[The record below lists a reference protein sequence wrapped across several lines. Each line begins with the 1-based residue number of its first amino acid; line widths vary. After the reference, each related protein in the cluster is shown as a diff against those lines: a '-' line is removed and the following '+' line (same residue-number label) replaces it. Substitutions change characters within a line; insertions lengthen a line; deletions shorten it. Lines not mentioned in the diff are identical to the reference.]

1 MFKSVARLLVPV
13 CLLALAVGCA
23 HTPKKDKDKDADKP
37 LVLKPIKQTVAV
49 QRVWHVSL
57 RGQLPKLR
65 LGLAP
70 AVEADRVYLASAKG
84 VVRAYALA
92 NGKELWSRKLK
103 TQLGGG
109 PGANAKMV
117 VVGGTGGELIALA
130 AADGAVLWR
139 VRLGGEILAAPTVT
153 DEVIIA
159 RTVDG
164 RMHALE
170 PGDGRARWVADQ
182 QPPKLSLR
190 GQSAAVIVGDTVY
203 AGFDNGRLMAV
214 LLSNGTTVWD
224 VAVAQ
229 ARGSTELQRLV
240 DIDAPVIIDG
250 DELYAAS
257 YQGKLERLSRDNA
270 QLSWS
275 RELSSYRGLAL
286 DATTVYLSTA
296 EGEVVA
302 LDRVTGVERWR
313 QSALL
318 RRQLSG
324 PVLDHGRI
332 VVGDYQGV
340 LHWLNPADGS
350 FVARYK
356 ISHMFSRAAR
366 IDATP
371 VEAGDML
378 LAFTDKGELGAFRTA
393 GP

>member
-1 MFKSVARLLVPV
+1 MLKSVARLLVPV
-13 CLLALAVGCA
+13 CLLALAVGCS
-23 HTPKKDKDKDADKP
+23 HTPKKEKDADKP
-37 LVLKPIKQTVAV
+37 LALKPITQTVAV

-70 AVEADRVYLASAKG
+70 VVEADRVYLASAKG

-109 PGANAKMV
+109 PSANAKMV

-130 AADGAVLWR
+130 AANGAELWR

-153 DEVIIA
+153 DDVIIA

-164 RMHALE
+164 RMHAIE
-170 PGDGRARWVADQ
+170 PGDGSARWVADQ

-190 GQSAAVIVGDTVY
+190 GESAAVIVGDTVY

-240 DIDAPVIIDG
+240 DIDSPLIIDG

-257 YQGKLERLSRDNA
+257 YQGKLERLSRDNG

-275 RELSSYRGLAL
+275 RELSSYRGFTL

-324 PVLDHGRI
+324 PVLDHGRV
-332 VVGDYQGV
+332 VVGDYQGF

-350 FVARYK
+350 FVARYRVK
-356 ISHMFSRAAR
+356 RGR

-371 VEAGDML
+371 VEAGNML

>member
-1 MFKSVARLLVPV
+1 MLKSVARLLVPV
-13 CLLALAVGCA
+13 CLLALAVGCS
-23 HTPKKDKDKDADKP
+23 HTPKKEKDADKP
-37 LVLKPIKQTVAV
+37 LALKPITQTVAV

-70 AVEADRVYLASAKG
+70 VVEADRVYLASAKG

-109 PGANAKMV
+109 PSANAKMV

-130 AADGAVLWR
+130 AANGAELWR

-153 DEVIIA
+153 DDVIIA

-170 PGDGRARWVADQ
+170 PGDGSARWVADQ

-190 GQSAAVIVGDTVY
+190 GESAAVIVGDTVY

-240 DIDAPVIIDG
+240 DIDSPLIIDG

-257 YQGKLERLSRDNA
+257 YQGKLERLSRDNG

-275 RELSSYRGLAL
+275 RELSSYRGFTL

-324 PVLDHGRI
+324 PVLDHGRV
-332 VVGDYQGV
+332 VVGDYQGF

-350 FVARYK
+350 FVARYRVK
-356 ISHMFSRAAR
+356 RGR

-371 VEAGDML
+371 VEAGNML

>member
-1 MFKSVARLLVPV
+1 MLKFVARLLLPA

-23 HTPKKDKDKDADKP
+23 HTPKKEKENDKP
-37 LVLKPIKQTVAV
+37 AVLKPIKQTVAV

-70 AVEADRVYLASAKG
+70 VVEADRVYLASAKG

-103 TQLGGG
+103 SQLGGG

-130 AADGAVLWR
+130 AADGAELWR
-139 VRLGGEILAAPTVT
+139 VRLGGEILATPTVT
-153 DEVIIA
+153 DDVIIA

-170 PGDGRARWVADQ
+170 PGDGRTRWVADQ

-190 GQSAAVIVGDTVY
+190 GQSEAIIVGDTVY

-214 LLSNGTTVWD
+214 LLSSGTTVWD

-240 DIDAPVIIDG
+240 DIDAPVVISG

-257 YQGKLERLSRDNA
+257 YQGKLERLSRDNG

-286 DATTVYLSTA
+286 DATSVYLSTA

-324 PVLDHGRI
+324 PVLDHGRV
-332 VVGDYQGV
+332 VVGDYQGI

-350 FVARYK
+350 FVARHK
-356 ISHMFSRAAR
+356 VSRGR

-371 VEAGDML
+371 VEAGDLL
-378 LAFTDKGELGAFRTA
+378 LALTDKGELGVFRTA
-393 GP
+393 AP

>member
-1 MFKSVARLLVPV
+1 MFKFVARLLLPA
-13 CLLALAVGCA
+13 CLLALAVGCS
-23 HTPKKDKDKDADKP
+23 HTPKKDKENDKP
-37 LVLKPIKQTVAV
+37 LPLKPITQTVSV
-49 QRVWHVSL
+49 QRVWHESL

-65 LGLAP
+65 LGLEP
-70 AVEADRVYLASAKG
+70 VVEADRVYLASAKG

-109 PGANAKMV
+109 PAANTKMV
-117 VVGGTGGELIALA
+117 VVGGTGGQLIALA
-130 AADGAVLWR
+130 AADGAELWR

-153 DEVIIA
+153 DDVIMA

-170 PGDGRARWVADQ
+170 PGDGRTRWVADQ

-224 VAVAQ
+224 IAVSQ
-229 ARGSTELQRLV
+229 PRGSTELQRLV
-240 DIDAPVIIDG
+240 DIDAPLIIVG
-250 DELYAAS
+250 DEIYVAS
-257 YQGKLERLSRDNA
+257 YQGKVERLSRDNG

-275 RELSSYRGLAL
+275 RELSSYRGLTL

-324 PVLDHGRI
+324 PVLDHGRV
-332 VVGDYQGV
+332 VVGDYQGF

-350 FVARYK
+350 FVARK
-356 ISHMFSRAAR
+356 RVSRGR

-371 VEAGDML
+371 IEAGDLL
-378 LAFTDKGELGAFRTA
+378 LALTDKGELGAFRTA
-393 GP
+393 AP

>member
-1 MFKSVARLLVPV
+1 MPNFVARLILPA
-13 CLLALAVGCA
+13 CLLALAVGCS
-23 HTPKKDKDKDADKP
+23 HTPKKDKDDDKP
-37 LVLKPIKQTVAV
+37 AVLKPIKQTVAV

-70 AVEADRVYLASAKG
+70 VAAADHVYLASAKG

-117 VVGGTGGELIALA
+117 VIGGTGGELIALA
-130 AADGAVLWR
+130 AADGAELWR

-153 DEVIIA
+153 DDVIIA

-190 GQSAAVIVGDTVY
+190 GQSAAVIAGDTVY

-240 DIDAPVIIDG
+240 DIDAPVVIDG

-257 YQGKLERLSRDNA
+257 YQGKLERLSRDNG

-275 RELSSYRGLAL
+275 RELSSYRGLTV

-313 QSALL
+313 QNALL

-324 PVLDHGRI
+324 PVLDHGRV
-332 VVGDYQGV
+332 VVGDYQGF

-350 FVARYK
+350 FVARHK
-356 ISHMFSRAAR
+356 VSRGR

-371 VEAGDML
+371 VEAGDL
-378 LAFTDKGELGAFRTA
+378 VLALTDRGELGAFRTSA
-393 GP
+393 SGQR

>member
-1 MFKSVARLLVPV
+1 MLKSVARLLVPV
-13 CLLALAVGCA
+13 CLLALAVGCS
-23 HTPKKDKDKDADKP
+23 HTPKKEKDNDKP
-37 LVLKPIKQTVAV
+37 LALKPITQTVAV
-49 QRVWHVSL
+49 LRVWHVSL

-70 AVEADRVYLASAKG
+70 VVEADRVYLASAKG

-109 PGANAKMV
+109 PSANGKMV

-130 AADGAVLWR
+130 SADGAELWR

-153 DEVIIA
+153 DDVIIA

-257 YQGKLERLSRDNA
+257 YQGKLERLSKDNG

-275 RELSSYRGLAL
+275 RELSSYRGLTL

-356 ISHMFSRAAR
+356 VGHKLFSRAAR

-371 VEAGDML
+371 VEAGGML
-378 LAFTDKGELGAFRTA
+378 LALTDKGELGAFRTA